1 MIFDYDNDYDND
13 FNNDIDLKT
22 IYNLLSFLNV
32 I

>member
-13 FNNDIDLKT
+13 FNNDIDLKI
-22 IYNLLSFLNV
+22 IYNLLSLLNV